1 MHTALICQDHLNL
14 DLPLEYVCESFKT
27 HGVDPSILNQILKLY
42 EKCPQPTAIKDVYW
56 NALEKNMCVP
66 NCTLTALISVP
77 FLIENNPSF
86 DPSVTPLWPVLVSA
100 FNGCFPFRT
109 PSIVDTSLRMYLNG
123 EIHKPT
129 PRQNLHICILSTM
142 LCAPL
147 SKKILERLNFDVFSQ
162 WNGKQWEDFFNVFM
176 QWSTSTDFLN
186 NFKTITKNL
195 DQCALNDHTDFW
207 VQLGCNAMANGNTAL
222 ADKISQHFKK
232 SIKTYLQNN
241 MEIALIP
248 HLMKIQEKNQQ
259 SSDYKIWMVALWLG
273 SHEPHVWKN
282 ENFCKIVIRSAC
294 RFLGLMYRRS
304 YSQEQQTFLEL
315 EEFKRS
321 EECTV
326 LENVFQYIDHHIVQD
341 VFMNVEKDVYFR
353 MKDSLECMLMLDYNI
368 QTVFPYN
375 ADADFSAHPL
385 CLAHYQ
391 AYVLTNSVQSAL
403 QKAPVL
409 EKKI

>member
-42 EKCPQPTAIKDVYW
+42 EKYPQSTAIKDVYW
-56 NALEKNMCVP
+56 SALEKNICAP
-66 NCTLTALISVP
+66 NCTLSALISVP
-77 FLIENNPSF
+77 FLMINNPSF

-109 PSIVDTSLRMYLNG
+109 PLTVDTSLRMHLNG
-123 EIHKPT
+123 VSHKPT
-129 PRQNLHICILSTM
+129 PRQNLHTYILSTM

-147 SKKILERLNFDVFSQ
+147 SKKTLERLNSDVFSQ
-162 WNGKQWEDFFNVFM
+162 WNTKQWEDFFNVFM
-176 QWSTSTDFLN
+176 QWSTSAVFLD
-186 NFKTITKNL
+186 NFKTITQNL

-207 VQLGCNAMANGNTAL
+207 VQLACNATANGNTAL
-222 ADKISQHFKK
+222 ADKISQHFKESVK
-232 SIKTYLQNN
+232 SYLQDNL
-241 MEIALIP
+241 EIALVP

-259 SSDYKIWMVALWLG
+259 SSDYKIWMVALWMG
-273 SHEPHVWKN
+273 SHEPHIWKN
-282 ENFCKIVIRSAC
+282 EKFCKIVIRSAC
-294 RFLGLMYRRS
+294 RFLGLMYRRANS
-304 YSQEQQTFLEL
+304 EDPETPSEL

-321 EECTV
+321 EECLV
-326 LENVFQYIDHHIVQD
+326 VKNVFQYIDHQIVQD
-341 VFMNVEKDVYFR
+341 VFVNVEKESYAR
-353 MKDSLECMLMLDYNI
+353 MKDALECMLMLDYNI
-368 QTVFPYN
+368 QTVFPYS

-403 QKAPVL
+403 QNAPVL